1 MIKRQ
6 KPHNQSELFRDA
18 RTLYEAHRTAAAR
31 TTKILNLE
39 KLWQILNEI
48 WEDGVRDY
56 SIAEIGRRLEY
67 IGGPKTQSL
76 RNAQGAHFREI
87 IQAFA
92 KAAEGSTRYV
102 AKNKSNVER
111 ALDLISDPS
120 IRGTIRFAIDDAKR
134 LKVVNDNLH
143 AAFKTLQLG
152 QSLQNAA
159 SSTQEGP
166 DTPAQSKASTNVLSP
181 RHRIALDKGIK
192 ESRLAQ
198 QGLHIAED
206 GSIQNDRGDK
216 IFPPAFAFAIRAILN
231 TEE

>member
-1 MIKRQ
+1 M
-6 KPHNQSELFRDA
+6 NQRKSYNRTEVFRDA
-18 RTLYEAHRTAAAR
+18 QTLYEAHRKAAAR
-31 TTKILNLE
+31 PSKSLNLD
-39 KLWQILNEI
+39 KLWQVLNEI

-67 IGGPKTQSL
+67 IGGLKTQSL
-76 RNAQGAHFREI
+76 RNTQGSHFREI

-92 KAAEGSTRYV
+92 KAADGSTRYV

-111 ALDLISDPS
+111 ALELITDPS

-152 QSLQNAA
+152 QTLHADSTTSENPGTSTSTKAA
-159 SSTQEGP
+159 PRT
-166 DTPAQSKASTNVLSP
+166 LSP
-181 RHRIALDKGIK
+181 RHRIALDKGIN

-198 QGLHIAED
+198 QGLHIAAD
-206 GSIQNDRGDK
+206 GSIQNDQGDK
-216 IFPPAFAFAIRAILN
+216 IFPPAFASAIHAILSI
-231 TEE
+231 EE